1 MAHYTHP
8 VLDKLSQKL
17 MAYSMASWCTESLEQ
32 SERELE
38 AMNPPDALT
47 RMDRNFWLGQI
58 RKELAKRDG

>member
-32 SERELE
+32 SERELTMMHPATE
-38 AMNPPDALT
+38 LE
-47 RMDRNFWLGQI
+47 RIDRNFWLTQL
-58 RKELAKRDG
+58 RRELEKRDV